1 MHGELH
7 WWLRHP
13 ALDSRTLFQA
23 RAGQTLPVYQDNR
36 YGPSAGGPLVIPSL
50 YKGKNRTFWF
60 YAWEA
65 NKWGVPTDFTATV
78 PTQGMRRGDLSDLL
92 ALGANYQIYD
102 PATTVP
108 APNGRFARQ
117 PFPGNVIPPSRLD
130 KVGQNLLALYPMPNR
145 PGTADHRNNY
155 FRAGKALEDYWVHLG
170 RVDHAFS
177 DKHRVFVRFH
187 RDWWE
192 QDKNRTFNDDTNGI
206 ILNRNNRGLGL
217 DDVYVFSPS
226 FLLNFRYGVT
236 HQDLPERRVSRVV
249 DLTSLG
255 FSKNLTNLIDPK
267 PATIPRV
274 SAGSLTTLS
283 GRESSSACKAA

>member
-1 MHGELH
+1 M
-7 WWLRHP
+7 
-13 ALDSRTLFQA
+13 
-23 RAGQTLPVYQDNR
+23 
-36 YGPSAGGPLVIPSL
+36 
-50 YKGKNRTFWF
+50 
-60 YAWEA
+60 
-65 NKWGVPTDFTATV
+65 
-78 PTQGMRRGDLSDLL
+78 
-92 ALGANYQIYD
+92 
-102 PATTVP
+102 P